1 MRVEIFFLMLL
12 LSDAISDN
20 NWEES
25 SEKIFRVLVLFV
37 SLKLA
42 SLSVGIVISMSISSN
57 GSVPVFS
64 IKKLI
69 GKYVLFIPIGF
80 TVEAI
85 GSMTSFFNF
94 VMEMFL
100 NNDLGE
106 VLRLSIVYIAYA
118 PYKETF

>member
-1 MRVEIFFLMLL
+1 MLL